1 MSNQSNAEYV
11 LYRLQDAGYEAYLVG
26 GCVRDILL
34 QRTPKDFDITTNAL
48 PEQVSAIF
56 PNTIPVGAKF
66 GVTVVVI
73 HTGTGAEQVEVATYR
88 ADGNYS
94 DGRRPDSV
102 EYGKSAAEDVER
114 RDFTINGLL
123 STGQADDSS
132 ATAYAASL
140 AKADRFVTVGGKTFG
155 IIDHV
160 RGYADVER
168 GIIRAIGDPNKRFE
182 EDALRMLRA
191 VRFAAQLGFEIEVK
205 TLEAIESNAHLLKVI
220 SKERVAAELFKMF
233 SAPFPVKGLVP
244 FIGTGL
250 YRHCLPDEFKHV
262 NMLYM
267 IQRFSKFTSN
277 HDRMLGMGMFFADVP
292 SHADL
297 RLAKHL
303 KLSNEETQEFVY
315 MNSLVLSFGQ
325 HLKGVYEMQ
334 EANIKRYCRQPGL
347 ALALEIMMQDEVM
360 GKTNYGMEA
369 VMAFVLK
376 IKALTPEDIKPTP
389 LITGHDLIDSGIPA
403 GPIFSS
409 IMFDIETAQLNGL
422 MTTKK
427 QAMDFVRARVYQ
439 DDRKEWVYDP
449 LHAPGVEGA
458 I

>member
-1 MSNQSNAEYV
+1 MANQHEVV
-11 LYRLQDAGYEAYLVG
+11 LAGLQNAGYEAFLVG

-48 PEQVSAIF
+48 PEQVAAIF

-66 GVTVVVI
+66 GVTVVVVD
-73 HTGTGAEQVEVATYR
+73 QVQIEVATYR
-88 ADGNYS
+88 ADGAYT
-94 DGRRPDSV
+94 DGRRPDTV
-102 EYGKSAAEDVER
+102 EYGKTAKDDVER
-114 RDFTINGLL
+114 RDFTMNGLL
-123 STGQADDSS
+123 IGDVETTDENGEDLDYVHIWNNGNGGN
-132 ATAYAASL
+132 TYTVV
-140 AKADRFVTVGGKTFG
+140 DHVGGFRDIRKK
-155 IIDHV
+155 
-160 RGYADVER
+160 
-168 GIIRAIGDPNKRFE
+168 IIRCIGDPNKRFE
-182 EDALRMLRA
+182 EDALRMIRA
-191 VRFAAQLGFEIEVK
+191 VRFAAQLDFEIEVR
-205 TLEAIESNAHLLKVI
+205 TLEAIETNAHLLKNI
-220 SKERVAAELFKMF
+220 SSERVAAELYKMF

-250 YRHCLPDEFKHV
+250 FRYCLPSEFSYSANV
-262 NMLYM
+262 LRM
-267 IQRFSKFTSN
+267 IQRFSKFSSN
-277 HDRMLGMGMFFADVP
+277 HDRMLGMGMFFADVA

-303 KLSNEETQEFVY
+303 KLSNEETEEFVY

-325 HLKGVYEMQ
+325 HLKGSYEMA

-347 ALALEIMMQDEVM
+347 EVALEIMVQDEVI

-376 IKALTPEDIKPTP
+376 IKALKPEDIKPTP
-389 LITGHDLIDSGIPA
+389 LVTGKDLLADGIPA

-409 IMFDIETAQLNGL
+409 ILFDVETAQLNGL
-422 MTTKK
+422 MTTRD
-427 QAMDFVRARVYQ
+427 QAMAFVRARVYQ

-449 LHAPGVEGA
+449 LHAPGIEGA

>member
-1 MSNQSNAEYV
+1 MANAPEFV
-11 LYRLQDAGYEAYLVG
+11 MEGLRRAGYEAYLVG

-48 PEQVSAIF
+48 PEQVTAIF
-56 PNTIPVGAKF
+56 PRTVPVGAKF
-66 GVTVVVI
+66 GVTVVMV
-73 HTGTGAEQVEVATYR
+73 GDEQIEVATYR
-88 ADGNYS
+88 ADGAYT

-102 EYGKSAAEDVER
+102 EYGKSAEDDVTR
-114 RDFTINGLL
+114 RDFTMNGLL
-123 STGQADDSS
+123 CLGPADDSS
-132 ATAYAASL
+132 ATAYLASL
-140 AKADRFVTVGGKTFG
+140 AKADRYVTVGGKTYG
-155 IIDHV
+155 LVDYV
-160 RGYADVER
+160 GGYADIER
-168 GIIRAIGDPNKRFE
+168 GVIRAIGDPNKRFE
-182 EDALRMLRA
+182 EDALRMIRA

-205 TLEAIESNAHLLKVI
+205 TLEAIENNAHLLKNI
-220 SKERVAAELFKMF
+220 SSERVAAELYKMF

-250 YRHCLPDEFKHV
+250 FRYCLPTEFTTSANV
-262 NMLYM
+262 LRM
-267 IQRFSKFTSN
+267 IQRFSKFSSN
-277 HDRMLGMGMFFADVP
+277 HDRMLGMGMFFADVA

-303 KLSNEETQEFVY
+303 KLSNEETEEFVY

-325 HLKGVYEMQ
+325 HLKGSYEMP

-347 ALALEIMMQDEVM
+347 EVALEIMVQDEVI

-376 IKALTPEDIKPTP
+376 IKALKPEDIKPTP
-389 LITGHDLIDSGIPA
+389 LVTGKDLLADGIPA

-409 IMFDIETAQLNGL
+409 ILFDVETAQLNGF
-422 MTTKK
+422 MTTRD
-427 QAMDFVRARVYQ
+427 QAMAFVRARVYQ